1 MKSEILISIQNLCKE
16 YEIKKEKKAIYDD
29 FSLNIYKGDR
39 LGLLGKNGA
48 GKTTL
53 INIIIGKTSFQKG
66 SITFSKN
73 ISDKMLDISYLPQE
87 FQFPPIF
94 TVKNILKIIK
104 SDLERNKK
112 FNKDF
117 FEFIFNKLNIDSLLN
132 KKYSKLSGGEKQ
144 KINLVSVILYN
155 PKILILDEFS
165 SNIDI
170 ETSFTIREILEKLN
184 STLIV
189 ISHSAKEISEVC
201 NRLVFLKNGKIF
213 SEIKNKKNITE
224 NSIKKTFKD
233 MED

>member
-1 MKSEILISIQNLCKE
+1 
-16 YEIKKEKKAIYDD
+16 
-29 FSLNIYKGDR
+29 
-39 LGLLGKNGA
+39 
-48 GKTTL
+48 
-53 INIIIGKTSFQKG
+53 
-66 SITFSKN
+66 
-73 ISDKMLDISYLPQE
+73 
-87 FQFPPIF
+87 
-94 TVKNILKIIK
+94 
-104 SDLERNKK
+104 
-112 FNKDF
+112 
-117 FEFIFNKLNIDSLLN
+117 LNIDFLLN

-224 NSIKKTFKD
+224 NSIKKLLKIWKTNNIINLRCYF
-233 MED
+233 

>member
-87 FQFPPIF
+87 FQFPP
-94 TVKNILKIIK
+94 
-104 SDLERNKK
+104 
-112 FNKDF
+112 
-117 FEFIFNKLNIDSLLN
+117 
-132 KKYSKLSGGEKQ
+132 
-144 KINLVSVILYN
+144 
-155 PKILILDEFS
+155 
-165 SNIDI
+165 
-170 ETSFTIREILEKLN
+170 
-184 STLIV
+184 
-189 ISHSAKEISEVC
+189 
-201 NRLVFLKNGKIF
+201 
-213 SEIKNKKNITE
+213 
-224 NSIKKTFKD
+224 
-233 MED
+233 